1 MTSTFYVRCCAAYAS
16 DSLAQEDLQLTFSLP
31 KTVTHVPSLG
41 VTHVV
46 SCSEAR
52 SNRKRRVVASY
63 LTHPVVYQDV
73 IDRHALAVRS
83 LPTLN
88 ICLAV
93 G

>member
-46 SCSEAR
+46 SCSMSGPNTKIIPGHGFGFADR
-52 SNRKRRVVASY
+52 DGVTKV
-63 LTHPVVYQDV
+63 LTMLVDL
-73 IDRHALAVRS
+73 RW
-83 LPTLN
+83 
-88 ICLAV
+88 
-93 G
+93 